1 MEASETAYPRLL
13 RASTARCLSLT
24 ALTLVSGFGLAAAL
38 RGGASPGVALTAWA
52 PALAAVATARSR
64 EAFGIGFGV
73 GLCAAV
79 GSLGFLYS
87 TSARYLEST
96 FAGGVAVALVAL
108 AIALPIGAAVAI
120 GARLGRPRGLA
131 PLGAAIALTLAE
143 RFVPSPIPYPLGT
156 ALVGWSDLAQGAAT
170 FSVFGLSLVAH
181 LTAAALASA
190 AAAAVKPATPG
201 VAARVRPTALA
212 ALATV
217 GAVTLA
223 ACLQDR
229 APGLERPSARVQVL
243 GGPLGGRPSAPAASA
258 DVSLVVAPEAA
269 LDGVVGTADGAGL
282 ARALVGAGPPVLF
295 GATTREGGRLHNR
308 AILSDEE
315 GRAADWI
322 DKVEL
327 IPIAERT
334 LDLATSYTSSPTDLV
349 LRLRERRS
357 DRELTVGVT
366 ICYEGLFPA
375 RVGAAAEGADVLVN
389 LSNDRWFDEPRPI
402 EAQILALRARAIE
415 TGLTT
420 LRVARSGPSVVIDGD
435 GREITRID
443 AGGSALVEL
452 PLGRP
457 ATIGRRLGAA
467 RDLPWLALAAA
478 TGALGSALTRRTPVR
493 RP

>member
-1 MEASETAYPRLL
+1 
-13 RASTARCLSLT
+13 
-24 ALTLVSGFGLAAAL
+24 
-38 RGGASPGVALTAWA
+38 
-52 PALAAVATARSR
+52 
-64 EAFGIGFGV
+64 
-73 GLCAAV
+73 
-79 GSLGFLYS
+79 
-87 TSARYLEST
+87 
-96 FAGGVAVALVAL
+96 
-108 AIALPIGAAVAI
+108 
-120 GARLGRPRGLA
+120 
-131 PLGAAIALTLAE
+131 
-143 RFVPSPIPYPLGT
+143 
-156 ALVGWSDLAQGAAT
+156 
-170 FSVFGLSLVAH
+170 
-181 LTAAALASA
+181 
-190 AAAAVKPATPG
+190 
-201 VAARVRPTALA
+201 
-212 ALATV
+212 
-217 GAVTLA
+217 
-223 ACLQDR
+223 
-229 APGLERPSARVQVL
+229 
-243 GGPLGGRPSAPAASA
+243 
-258 DVSLVVAPEAA
+258 
-269 LDGVVGTADGAGL
+269 
-282 ARALVGAGPPVLF
+282 VLF

-308 AILSDEE
+308 AIPADEE